1 MVIDQKKKI
10 KEKNKAATES
20 LYSKANGLSKITLE
34 DFELIRVLGRGA
46 FGKVIKFIE

>member
-1 MVIDQKKKI
+1 MILDQNQKR

-20 LYSKANGLSKITLE
+20 LYSKPNGLNKVTLD

-46 FGKVIKFIE
+46 FGKVIFNF